1 MKYKITTQVS
11 NEPVSLEDARKHLRI
26 QPFGSPLRHPD
37 DSYIE
42 YLLSA
47 SRQWCEEYL
56 RRALATQTVTL
67 ALNSF
72 PIDGIK
78 LPLNPVQSVTS
89 VNYLDVNNSYQTIN
103 SSNYYIDSFDGVI
116 YFNEG
121 FVYPTL
127 SSRENSI
134 LVTYVAGYADGAN
147 KTPIPFPI
155 KAAILLLVANF
166 YENRQ
171 QDQLGS
177 TKVTFNS
184 LPMGVYNLLQPY
196 RLNMGV

>member
-1 MKYKITTQVS
+1 MKYKITTQVDY
-11 NEPVSLEDARKHLRI
+11 EPVSIQEARKHLRI
-26 QPFGSPLRHPD
+26 EPFGTPLRHPD
-37 DSYIE
+37 DNYVESLISVARE
-42 YLLSA
+42 
-47 SRQWCEEYL
+47 WCEQYL
-56 RRALATQTVTL
+56 RRALATQTVTM

-78 LPLNPVQSVTS
+78 LPLNPAQSVS
-89 VNYLDVNNSYQTIN
+89 SIIYLDKNNASQTI
-103 SSNYYIDSFDGVI
+103 SASDYYLDTFDGAV

-121 FVYPTL
+121 YAYPTL
-127 SSRENSI
+127 SQRENSI